1 MTTLVTAVTIGWLVV
16 LAIGAVIYLVPKKF
30 NE

>member
-1 MTTLVTAVTIGWLVV
+1 MTLWTAATIGWLVIFT
-16 LAIGAVIYLVPKKF
+16 IGAIIYLVPKKF